1 MAGLKRTITIGGEKV
16 EIPAAINRNTIAL
29 LIGVILLIIIFV
41 GSIYQIS
48 PEEIGAVLRFGKF
61 VRSTDPGLHLKI
73 PLGIEK
79 LIKVPVQRQLKMEF
93 GFRTVRP
100 GIQTEYSKT
109 AESNKEAMM
118 LTGDLNVAV
127 VEWIVQYKIKDPYK
141 YLFKVRDAASTFRYM
156 NEAVV
161 RRVVG
166 DNSVD
171 EVITVGRARIALEAK
186 EELQKLC
193 DLYEIGIEVNQL
205 IFQDVNPPDPVKPAF
220 NEVNES
226 LQEKER
232 KINEAW
238 SEYNQVVPRA
248 EGEAEQTIRGAE
260 GYAMERV
267 NNAKGDANRF
277 TAVYREYARAPLV
290 TRKRLYL
297 ETISE
302 VFPKISKKI
311 IFDEKQNNILP
322 LLNLGE
328 EVKK

>member
-1 MAGLKRTITIGGEKV
+1 MRDDFPSLDIKLPNIK
-16 EIPAAINRNTIAL
+16 P
-29 LIGVILLIIIFV
+29 GVIKLIVVAVFILILLV

-48 PEEIGAVLRFGKF
+48 PEEIGAILRFGKF
-61 VRSTDPGLHLKI
+61 VRSTDPGLHLKL

-93 GFRTVRP
+93 GFRTTRP
-100 GIQTEYSKT
+100 GIRTEYRVT
-109 AESNKEAMM
+109 TESMREAVM

-141 YLFKVRDAASTFRYM
+141 YLFKIRDAETTFRYM
-156 NEAVV
+156 NEAIV
-161 RRVVG
+161 RKVVG

-171 EVITVGRARIALEAK
+171 EVITVGRARIANEAK

-205 IFQDVNPPDPVKPAF
+205 IFQDVNPPDQVKPSF

-238 SEYNQVVPRA
+238 SEYNELIPRSR
-248 EGEAEQTIRGAE
+248 GEAEQMISAAE

-267 NNAKGDANRF
+267 NNSKGDANRF
-277 TAVYREYARAPLV
+277 IAIYREYARAPLV

-297 ETISE
+297 ETIN
-302 VFPKISKKI
+302 VILPKIGKKI
-311 IFDEKQNNILP
+311 IFDEKQKNILP
-322 LLNLGE
+322 LLNLGG

>member
-1 MAGLKRTITIGGEKV
+1 MRDDFPSLDIKLPNIK
-16 EIPAAINRNTIAL
+16 P
-29 LIGVILLIIIFV
+29 GVIKLIVVAVFILILLA
-41 GSIYQIS
+41 GSIYQIR
-48 PEEIGAVLRFGKF
+48 PEEIGVILRFGKF
-61 VRSTDPGLHLKI
+61 VRTSDPGLHFKA

-93 GFRTVRP
+93 GFRTTRP
-100 GIQTEYSKT
+100 GIRTEYRVT
-109 AESNKEAMM
+109 TESIREAVM

-141 YLFKVRDAASTFRYM
+141 YLFKIRDAETTFRYM

-161 RRVVG
+161 RKVVG

-171 EVITVGRARIALEAK
+171 EVITVGRARIAIEAK
-186 EELQKLC
+186 EELQELC

-205 IFQDVNPPDPVKPAF
+205 IFQDVNPPDQVKPSF

-238 SEYNQVVPRA
+238 SEYNELIPRSR
-248 EGEAEQTIRGAE
+248 GEAEQMISAAE

-267 NNAKGDANRF
+267 NNSKGDANRF
-277 TAVYREYARAPLV
+277 IAIYREYARAPLV

-297 ETISE
+297 ETIN
-302 VFPKISKKI
+302 VILPKIGKKI
-311 IFDEKQNNILP
+311 IFDEKQKNILP
-322 LLNLGE
+322 LLNLGG

>member
-1 MAGLKRTITIGGEKV
+1 MRDDFPSLDIKLPNIK
-16 EIPAAINRNTIAL
+16 P
-29 LIGVILLIIIFV
+29 GVIKLIVVAVVILILLA

-48 PEEIGAVLRFGKF
+48 PEEIGAILRFGKF
-61 VRSTDPGLHLKI
+61 VRSTDPGLHIKL
-73 PLGIEK
+73 PLGIER

-93 GFRTVRP
+93 GFRTTRP
-100 GIQTEYSKT
+100 GIRTEYRVT
-109 AESNKEAMM
+109 TETIRESVM

-141 YLFKVRDAASTFRYM
+141 YLFKVRDAESTFRYM

-171 EVITVGRARIALEAK
+171 EVITIGRARIANEAQ

-193 DLYEIGIEVNQL
+193 DLYGIGIEVNQL
-205 IFQDVNPPDPVKPAF
+205 IFQDVNPPDQVKPSF

-238 SEYNQVVPRA
+238 SEYNELIPRSR
-248 EGEAEQTIRGAE
+248 GEAAQMISAAE

-267 NNAKGDANRF
+267 NNSKGDASRF
-277 TAVYREYARAPLV
+277 TAIYKEYARAPLV

-297 ETISE
+297 ETIN
-302 VFPKISKKI
+302 VILPKIGKKI
-311 IFDEKQNNILP
+311 IFDEKQKNILP
-322 LLNLGE
+322 LLNLGG

>member
-1 MAGLKRTITIGGEKV
+1 MRNDFPSLDIKLPKIKPGILKLV
-16 EIPAAINRNTIAL
+16 VIA
-29 LIGVILLIIIFV
+29 VVVLIILA

-48 PEEIGAVLRFGKF
+48 PEEIGAILRFGKY
-61 VRSTDPGLHLKI
+61 VRATDPGLHLKF

-79 LIKVPVQRQLKMEF
+79 LVKVPVQRQLKKEF
-93 GFRTVRP
+93 GFRTTRP
-100 GIQTEYSKT
+100 GIRTEYRVT
-109 AESNKEAMM
+109 ADSQREAMM

-127 VEWIVQYKIKDPYK
+127 VEWIVQYKIKNPYN
-141 YLFKVRDAASTFRYM
+141 YLFKIRDADSTFRYM

-161 RRVVG
+161 RRVIG

-171 EVITVGRARIALEAK
+171 EVITVGRARIANEAK

-205 IFQDVNPPDPVKPAF
+205 IFQDVNPPDAVKPSF

-238 SEYNQVVPRA
+238 SEYNQEIPKA
-248 EGEAEQTIRGAE
+248 TGEAIQMIRAAE

-267 NNAKGDANRF
+267 NNSKGDANRF
-277 TAVYREYARAPLV
+277 IAIYREYSRAPLV
-290 TRKRLYL
+290 TRKRMYL
-297 ETISE
+297 ETINLIL
-302 VFPKISKKI
+302 PKIGKKI
-311 IFDEKQNNILP
+311 IFDEKQKNILP
-322 LLNLGE
+322 LLNLGT

>member
-1 MAGLKRTITIGGEKV
+1 MRDDFPSLDIKLPKLK
-16 EIPAAINRNTIAL
+16 P
-29 LIGVILLIIIFV
+29 GVIKLIVVAVVVLILLA

-48 PEEIGAVLRFGKF
+48 PEEIGAILRFGKF
-61 VRSTDPGLHLKI
+61 VRATDPGLHLKL

-93 GFRTVRP
+93 GFRTTRP
-100 GIQTEYSKT
+100 GIRTEYRVT
-109 AESNKEAMM
+109 TESIRESMM

-141 YLFKVRDAASTFRYM
+141 YLFKIRDAESTFRYM

-171 EVITVGRARIALEAK
+171 EVITIGRARIAMEAQ

-193 DLYEIGIEVNQL
+193 DLYEIGIDVNQL
-205 IFQDVNPPDPVKPAF
+205 IFQDVNPPDQVKPSF

-238 SEYNQVVPRA
+238 SEYNELIPRSR
-248 EGEAEQTIRGAE
+248 GEAQQMISAAE

-267 NNAKGDANRF
+267 NNSKGDANRF
-277 TAVYREYARAPLV
+277 IAIYREYARAPLV

-297 ETISE
+297 ETIN
-302 VFPKISKKI
+302 VILPKIGKKI
-311 IFDEKQNNILP
+311 IFDEKQKNILP
-322 LLNLGE
+322 LLNLGG

>member
-1 MAGLKRTITIGGEKV
+1 MRDDFPSLDIKLPNIK
-16 EIPAAINRNTIAL
+16 P
-29 LIGVILLIIIFV
+29 GVIKLVVVAVFILILLA

-48 PEEIGAVLRFGKF
+48 PEEIGAILRFGKF
-61 VRSTDPGLHLKI
+61 VRSTDPGLHLKL

-93 GFRTVRP
+93 GFRTTRP
-100 GIQTEYSKT
+100 GIRTEYRVT
-109 AESNKEAMM
+109 TESIREAVM

-141 YLFKVRDAASTFRYM
+141 YLFKIRDAESTFRYM

-161 RRVVG
+161 RRIVG

-171 EVITVGRARIALEAK
+171 EVITIGRARIANEAQ

-205 IFQDVNPPDPVKPAF
+205 IFQDVNPPDQVKPSF

-238 SEYNQVVPRA
+238 SEYNELIPRSR
-248 EGEAEQTIRGAE
+248 GEAQQMISAAE

-267 NNAKGDANRF
+267 NNSKGDANRF
-277 TAVYREYARAPLV
+277 IAIYREYARAPLV

-297 ETISE
+297 ETINE
-302 VFPKISKKI
+302 ILPKIGKKI
-311 IFDEKQNNILP
+311 IFDEKQKNILP
-322 LLNLGE
+322 LLNLGG